1 MTKLKTLLE
10 GFAWERK
17 PGKPLPTLAEV
28 QAEYEKNEAVS
39 QSDADK
45 RWNTDRIQMAM
56 RKNTMPADSVLASSM
71 STPAK
76 APSNFY
82 REKITA
88 LEAQRKQLEFDMEQ
102 EAEPEGGPIADYY
115 GEALMHIDDQIASIR
130 KKMSTNESLDTVSE
144 ESNPVK
150 AKIAKLEKEL
160 ANVKHQYYK
169 DSNLSPEKSEQLRK
183 KMGDLGRDL
192 KRAKREDKTGS
203 AGYQKTSNAGTT
215 EPRWQDNDGD
225 GKWYEPGDD
234 VKAESAKPDYIDAD
248 SDGDETESMKKA
260 FQDKEEMNESF
271 ISRIKK
277 NLIGGA
283 TRK

>member
-1 MTKLKTLLE
+1 MTKLKSLLE

-17 PGKPLPTLAEV
+17 ADGSLPTLAEV

-45 RWNTDRIQMAM
+45 RWNTDPIQMSM
-56 RKNTMPADSVLASSM
+56 RKNKMPADSVLASSM

-76 APSNFY
+76 ATSNFY

-115 GEALMHIDDQIASIR
+115 GEALMHIDDQISSIR
-130 KKMSTNESLDTVSE
+130 KKMSTNESSE
-144 ESNPVK
+144 D
-150 AKIAKLEKEL
+150 
-160 ANVKHQYYK
+160 AN
-169 DSNLSPEKSEQLRK
+169 E
-183 KMGDLGRDL
+183 
-192 KRAKREDKTGS
+192 
-203 AGYQKTSNAGTT
+203 

-248 SDGDETESMKKA
+248 GDGDETESMKKA
-260 FQDKEEMNESF
+260 FQDKDEMNESF
-271 ISRIKK
+271 INRIKK
-277 NLIGGA
+277 NLIGGV

>member
-45 RWNTDRIQMAM
+45 RWNTDPIQMSM
-56 RKNTMPADSVLASSM
+56 RKYTMPADSVLASSM

-115 GEALMHIDDQIASIR
+115 GEALMHIDDQIAAIR
-130 KKMSTNESLDTVSE
+130 KKMSTNESSDGNSE
-144 ESNPVK
+144 E
-150 AKIAKLEKEL
+150 
-160 ANVKHQYYK
+160 
-169 DSNLSPEKSEQLRK
+169 
-183 KMGDLGRDL
+183 
-192 KRAKREDKTGS
+192 T
-203 AGYQKTSNAGTT
+203 
-215 EPRWQDNDGD
+215 RWQDNDGD

-248 SDGDETESMKKA
+248 GDGDETESMKKA

>member
-45 RWNTDRIQMAM
+45 RWNTDPIQMSM
-56 RKNTMPADSVLASSM
+56 RKYTMPADSVLASSM
-71 STPAK
+71 STPQK

-115 GEALMHIDDQIASIR
+115 GEALMHIDDQIAAIR
-130 KKMSTNESLDTVSE
+130 KKMSTNESSDGNSE
-144 ESNPVK
+144 E
-150 AKIAKLEKEL
+150 
-160 ANVKHQYYK
+160 
-169 DSNLSPEKSEQLRK
+169 
-183 KMGDLGRDL
+183 
-192 KRAKREDKTGS
+192 T
-203 AGYQKTSNAGTT
+203 
-215 EPRWQDNDGD
+215 RWQDNDGD

-248 SDGDETESMKKA
+248 GDGDETESMKKA